1 MSSASSP
8 ILKNAFRTAI
18 FCLGITLLCLV
29 TISAHPRSDADN
41 GRVRLT
47 PRFSPGQVL
56 RYQIEV
62 RNVSK
67 GHTTGPIRDPEAALQ
82 LKQTTTVVIRLE
94 VLSVDPQPAG
104 HDLSKVHLRATYE
117 RSSATNES
125 DAYDEQADAI
135 VEQFRKLEGHSL
147 EFTLDGDGRIS
158 DLHGLDAVLQDP
170 SAIANTRGWL
180 SNISSGAG
188 VPKTGIAIG
197 EKWHSEEP
205 LAGAPLK
212 GTVWRADSTYLRNEP
227 CHAEGS
233 STQPADVLTAPP
245 AASNSSEMCAV
256 VLTQFK
262 ILQMNPKGDLTPP
275 DYVHNGLRTSGSW
288 TGSGESLN
296 SISLHTGLV
305 ISVTQTSNQLM
316 NFTISSSS
324 SPSRIDYA
332 GEVKSQSQIALL
344 PSAGESTQ

>member
-1 MSSASSP
+1 MKAASYST
-8 ILKNAFRTAI
+8 LTNGVTAAVL
-18 FCLGITLLCLV
+18 CLGITLLCLV
-29 TISAHPRSDADN
+29 TIAAHPLTDADN

-47 PRFSPGQVL
+47 PRFTAGQVL

-67 GHTTGPIRDPEAALQ
+67 GRTTGPIRDPEAASQ

-94 VLSVDPQPAG
+94 ILSVDPQPAG
-104 HDLSKVHLRATYE
+104 RELSKVHLRATYE

-170 SAIANTRGWL
+170 SAIANARGWL

-188 VPKTGIAIG
+188 FPKKGIAIG

-233 STQPADVLTAPP
+233 ATQPGDAVPAPP

-305 ISVTQTSNQLM
+305 ISVTQTSDQLM

-324 SPSRIDYA
+324 SPSRMDYT
-332 GEVKSQSQIALL
+332 GEVNSQSQIALL
-344 PSAGESTQ
+344 PSVGESPQ